1 MRATNAF
8 IHLDNIRHNIEQIR
22 IFLKPE
28 TKICVPVKAD
38 GYGHGAVEVSKT
50 VLKTGVYCLAVSAVS
65 EGKELRDAGITAPIL
80 TLSLPVPEEIPD
92 IVNYKLTPLVFDA
105 EYIKLLAD
113 GAKQANSVITV
124 HLKIDTGMG
133 RIGCPIEQA
142 VPLARQI
149 NSLPLL
155 KLGGMCTHFAV
166 SDSLAPN
173 DISYTRL
180 QFKRF
185 RLVADA
191 VKKQGIRP
199 GLLHCANSGAV
210 LMYPEM
216 QLDMVRS
223 GLITY
228 GYYPGDITQQFLSET
243 VHKEF
248 ALRPVMEFKTRIVS
262 IHRVQAG
269 YNVSYGR
276 TWTADKETELA
287 VIPAGYGDGILRRYG
302 HNLKVSIKGKAY
314 PVVGR
319 ICMDQCMVDLGLNSG
334 VKRWD
339 EVSVFGPKETGSL
352 FSAQDIADN
361 NNTIPYEIICAI
373 NKRVPRIF
381 VK

>member
-1 MRATNAF
+1 MIKVTPNFTKRITVPA
-8 IHLDNIRHNIEQIR
+8 EQ
-22 IFLKPE
+22 K
-28 TKICVPVKAD
+28 VQYA
-38 GYGHGAVEVSKT
+38 YNHVS
-50 VLKTGVYCLAVSAVS
+50 
-65 EGKELRDAGITAPIL
+65 
-80 TLSLPVPEEIPD
+80 D
-92 IVNYKLTPLVFDA
+92 IVKKNHVQADFRTDRIDISTPS
-105 EYIKLLAD
+105 E
-113 GAKQANSVITV
+113 KQANSVITV

-133 RIGCPIEQA
+133 RIGCPIEQT

-173 DISYTRL
+173 DIAYTRL